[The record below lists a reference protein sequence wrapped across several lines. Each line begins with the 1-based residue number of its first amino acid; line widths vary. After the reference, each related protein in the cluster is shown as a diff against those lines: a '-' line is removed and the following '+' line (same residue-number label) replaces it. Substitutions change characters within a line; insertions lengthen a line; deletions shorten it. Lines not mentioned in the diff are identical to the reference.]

1 MSAETGGCLAHEAD
15 AGYQRFRFR
24 GWHVAR
30 LLGEKGH
37 KVRAWF
43 GRPAGRSWMQSR

>member
-1 MSAETGGCLAHEAD
+1 
-15 AGYQRFRFR
+15 
-24 GWHVAR
+24 
-30 LLGEKGH
+30 LGEKGH